1 MRLAYGNTSSSSP
14 PLPPNL
20 LSPDRELEEA
30 LRTGQS
36 DIAELREE
44 FTHRIASLEK
54 KLQTV
59 IKVCVCKHTVFM
71 QECNLCNCVLMIV
84 LMSVTAS
91 VCMVDNLQGCKQC
104 GGCSA
109 NTVVFVPSI
118 LQFPLAHVTK
128 VPFQSWSKFS
138 VSVCL
143 AFRRGIVS
151 ENSCKLSRMNRRNSE
166 QLQ

>member
-1 MRLAYGNTSSSSP
+1 MRTCTKSINLLFRGRDLGTRLAYGNTSSSSLPSP
-14 PLPPNL
+14 PLPPNP

-71 QECNLCNCVLMIV
+71 QECNLCNCVLM
-84 LMSVTAS
+84 SVTAS
-91 VCMVDNLQGCKQC
+91 VWWITCRD
-104 GGCSA
+104 A
-109 NTVVFVPSI
+109 NTAEDAVPI
-118 LQFPLAHVTK
+118 L
-128 VPFQSWSKFS
+128 
-138 VSVCL
+138 
-143 AFRRGIVS
+143 
-151 ENSCKLSRMNRRNSE
+151 
-166 QLQ
+166 

>member
-14 PLPPNL
+14 PPPPNL

-71 QECNLCNCVLMIV
+71 QECNLCNCVLM
-84 LMSVTAS
+84 SVTAS
-91 VCMVDNLQGCKQC
+91 VWWITLQECKHC

-109 NTVVFVPSI
+109 NTVVFVSSI